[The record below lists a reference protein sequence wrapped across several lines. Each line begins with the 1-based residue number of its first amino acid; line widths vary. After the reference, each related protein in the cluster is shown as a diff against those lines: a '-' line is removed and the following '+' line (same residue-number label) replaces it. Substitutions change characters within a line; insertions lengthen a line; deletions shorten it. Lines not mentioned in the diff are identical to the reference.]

1 MTDSTWVSVS
11 AIASAV
17 AALMALIT
25 VLITIYERSNKEK
38 KEESKANTKIYAV
51 LIQLD
56 RAFDNTIRM
65 ITRENRSTL
74 KYETTI
80 LLRAIVD
87 VGINQSISTLPSEI
101 EKLLILLDNLENDSD
116 WDVGEVTLDLKRH
129 QKIFSTA
136 KHRLEKPSGVKHS

>member
-1 MTDSTWVSVS
+1 VTDSIWVTIS

-38 KEESKANTKIYAV
+38 KEESKANTKIYAA

-56 RAFDNTIRM
+56 RAFDNTALM
-65 ITRENRSTL
+65 ITRENRSSL
-74 KYETTI
+74 KYEATI

-87 VGINQSISTLPSEI
+87 VGINQSISTLPSEV
-101 EKLLILLDNLENDSD
+101 EKLLILLDKLENDSD
-116 WDVGEVTLDLKRH
+116 WNVDTVTLDLKRH
-129 QKIFSTA
+129 QQIFSAA
-136 KHRLEKPSGVKHS
+136 KHRLEKPAGVKHS